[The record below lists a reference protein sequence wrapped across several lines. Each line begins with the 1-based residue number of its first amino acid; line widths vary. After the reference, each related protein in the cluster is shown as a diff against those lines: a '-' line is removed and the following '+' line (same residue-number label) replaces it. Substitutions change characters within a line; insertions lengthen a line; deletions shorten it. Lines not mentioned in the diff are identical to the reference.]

1 MLVYVFRRLLLMVPT
16 LAGITLVVF
25 VVMAASPG
33 GLGAQAL
40 VDGSQLEPQA
50 RAALEAYYNRRYGLD
65 QPPPVQYL
73 RWLNA
78 ISPVGFTREA
88 DGSLGAFSF
97 FKGSDLGESFR
108 YGRPVSALLAE
119 RVPITLLLNLLTIPL
134 IYVLAIAVGV
144 RAAARAG
151 GRFDVASNVVL
162 LGLWS
167 VPSMLAGVLLI
178 GFFASAQY
186 WHWFPTG
193 GLSSREALQAPF
205 LPYFP
210 TATAA
215 LTTVGCILGGT
226 VAAVALALRR
236 GAGALWVMLCGVC
249 GLATGVWLARASGA
263 LAGAQAGFL
272 FDRLWHL
279 ALPVLVLSYG
289 GLAFL
294 AKLARSAVLENLAA
308 DYARTARA
316 KGVAE
321 TDVLWRHVFRNSLLP
336 LITVSAGLLP
346 GLLAGSVVVESL
358 FGIDGMGKLAVEA
371 VQTRDRELVLS
382 VTLVSGVLTLVGYLL
397 ADLAY
402 ALADPRVSYD

>member
-134 IYVLAIAVGV
+134 IYVLAIAIGV

-215 LTTVGCILGGT
+215 LTAIGCILGGT

-249 GLATGVWLARASGA
+249 GLAAGVWLARATGA
-263 LAGAQAGFL
+263 LALAQAGFL

>member
-134 IYVLAIAVGV
+134 IYVLAIAIGV

-151 GRFDVASNVVL
+151 GRFDVTSNVVL

-167 VPSMLAGVLLI
+167 IPSMLAGVLLI

-236 GAGALWVMLCGVC
+236 GAGAVWVMLCGVC
-249 GLATGVWLARASGA
+249 GLAAGVWLARATGA
-263 LAGAQAGFL
+263 LADAQAGFL
-272 FDRLWHL
+272 LDRLWHL